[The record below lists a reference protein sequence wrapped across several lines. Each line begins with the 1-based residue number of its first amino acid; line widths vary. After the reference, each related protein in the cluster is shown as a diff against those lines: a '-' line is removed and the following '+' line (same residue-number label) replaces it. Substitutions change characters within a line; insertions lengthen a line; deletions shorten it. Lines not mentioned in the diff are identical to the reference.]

1 MSWNG
6 GVFFIMINTRTSAQ
20 RRLNVRKMTLI
31 GVLSSISIIMSML
44 PFIGYIPIGPIKAT
58 IMHIP
63 VIIGAIIEGPLVGAI
78 IGLIFGLTSLWSAIT
93 QPVLLSPL
101 FYNPL
106 VSVLPRVLIGVVAYY
121 VFQGVYKVIKN
132 IYASGFIAGIVGS
145 LVNTAGVLGM
155 IYILYADKYLAL
167 IEQQGSS
174 AAKLLFGIVLTSGIP
189 EALVAGLI
197 VSAVSVA
204 LIRKGKK

>member
-1 MSWNG
+1 
-6 GVFFIMINTRTSAQ
+6 MINTQASAQ
-20 RRLNVRKMTLI
+20 RRLNVRRMTVI
-31 GVLSSISIIMSML
+31 GVLSAISIMMSML
-44 PFIGYIPIGPIKAT
+44 PFIGYIPIGPMKAT

-63 VIIGAIIEGPLVGAI
+63 VIIGAIIEGPLVGAT
-78 IGLIFGLTSLWSAIT
+78 IGLIFGLTSLWNAIT

-101 FYNPL
+101 FINPL
-106 VSVLPRVLIGVVAYY
+106 VSVLPRILIGIVAYY
-121 VFQGVYKVIKN
+121 VYQGVYKLSKKV
-132 IYASGFIAGIVGS
+132 YASGFVAGIIGS
-145 LVNTAGVLGM
+145 IANTAGVLGM

-167 IEQQGSS
+167 MEQQGAS
-174 AAKLLFGIVLTSGIP
+174 AAKLLFGIVLTSGVP

>member
-1 MSWNG
+1 
-6 GVFFIMINTRTSAQ
+6 MINTRTSVQ
-20 RRLNVRKMTLI
+20 KSLNVRKMAVI
-31 GVLSSISIIMSML
+31 GVLSAISVMMSMI

-63 VIIGAIIEGPLVGAI
+63 VIIGAIVEGPVVGAI
-78 IGLIFGLTSLWSAIT
+78 IGLIFGLTSLWNAIT
-93 QPVLLSPL
+93 QPVTLSPL
-101 FYNPL
+101 FLNPL
-106 VSVLPRVLIGVVAYY
+106 VSVLPRILIGVVAYY
-121 VFQGVYKVIKN
+121 VYQGVYKISKRV
-132 IYASGFIAGIVGS
+132 YASGFIAGIIGS
-145 LVNTAGVLGM
+145 LTNTAGVLGM
-155 IYILYADKYLAL
+155 IYILYADKYLGL
-167 IEQQGSS
+167 IEQKGAN

>member
-1 MSWNG
+1 
-6 GVFFIMINTRTSAQ
+6 MINTRTSAQ
-20 RRLNVRKMTLI
+20 RRLNVRKMTVI
-31 GVLSSISIIMSML
+31 GVLSAISIMMSML

-63 VIIGAIIEGPLVGAI
+63 VIIGAIIEGPVVGAI
-78 IGLIFGLTSLWSAIT
+78 IGLIFGLTSLWNAIT

-106 VSVLPRVLIGVVAYY
+106 VSVLPRILIGIVAYY
-121 VFQGVYKVIKN
+121 VYQGVYKVSKKV
-132 IYASGFIAGIVGS
+132 YASGFIAGIIGS
-145 LVNTAGVLGM
+145 LANTAGVLGM
-155 IYILYADKYLAL
+155 IYILYADKYLTL

-174 AAKLLFGIVLTSGIP
+174 AAKLLFGVVLTSGVP

>member
-1 MSWNG
+1 
-6 GVFFIMINTRTSAQ
+6 MINTRTSVQ
-20 RRLNVRKMTLI
+20 KRLNVRKMAVI
-31 GVLSSISIIMSML
+31 GVLSAISVMMSMI

-63 VIIGAIIEGPLVGAI
+63 VIIGAIVEGPVVGAI
-78 IGLIFGLTSLWSAIT
+78 IGLIFGLTSLWNAIT
-93 QPVLLSPL
+93 QPVTLSPL
-101 FYNPL
+101 FLNPL
-106 VSVLPRVLIGVVAYY
+106 VSVLPRILIGVVAYY
-121 VFQGVYKVIKN
+121 VYQGVYKISKSV
-132 IYASGFIAGIVGS
+132 YASGFIAGIIGS
-145 LVNTAGVLGM
+145 LTNTAGVLGM
-155 IYILYADKYLAL
+155 IYILYADKYLGL
-167 IEQQGSS
+167 IEQKGAN

>member
-1 MSWNG
+1 
-6 GVFFIMINTRTSAQ
+6 MINTNTSAQ
-20 RRLNVRKMTLI
+20 RRLNVRRMTII
-31 GVLSSISIIMSML
+31 GVLSAISIMMSML
-44 PFIGYIPIGPIKAT
+44 PFIGYIPIGPMKAT

-78 IGLIFGLTSLWSAIT
+78 IGLIFGLTSLWNAIT

-101 FYNPL
+101 FINPL
-106 VSVLPRVLIGVVAYY
+106 VSVLPRILIGIVSYY
-121 VFQGVYKVIKN
+121 IYQGVYKITKKV
-132 IYASGFIAGIVGS
+132 YASGFIAGIIGS
-145 LVNTAGVLGM
+145 IANTAGVLGM

-167 IEQQGSS
+167 MEQQGAS
-174 AAKLLFGIVLTSGIP
+174 AAKLLFGVVLTSGIP

>member
-1 MSWNG
+1 M
-6 GVFFIMINTRTSAQ
+6 MNTYTSANKK
-20 RRLNVRKMTLI
+20 LNVRKMAVI
-31 GVLSSISIIMSML
+31 GVLSAISIMMSML

-63 VIIGAIIEGPLVGAI
+63 VIIGAIIEGPVVGAT

-93 QPVLLSPL
+93 QPVTLSPL

-106 VSVLPRVLIGVVAYY
+106 VSVLPRVLIGIVAYFVY
-121 VFQGVYKVIKN
+121 KGVYKVSKKV
-132 IYASGFIAGIVGS
+132 YVSGFIAGIIGS
-145 LVNTAGVLGM
+145 VTNTAGVLGM

-167 IEQQGSS
+167 IEQQGSN
-174 AAKLLFGIVLTSGIP
+174 AAKLLFGVVLTSGIP
-189 EALVAGLI
+189 EAIVAGLI